1 MSAQRMFYAVAR
13 GRATGVFGS
22 WPEAERL
29 VSGFAGARFKKFKS
43 QSEAAAFVRGSPV
56 PQTRAS
62 STTKPKRTVYKPPRG
77 TVAVYT
83 DGGCRGNQ
91 NVDSKRDQPAG
102 WGFIAVRDGKVLA
115 ERWGPVVID
124 SGHAHYLG
132 AEKKSNNTG
141 ELSGVAEAL
150 LWLRDEEGSDGPAA
164 LCYDSTYAANI
175 TSGAFRA
182 HKNVDL
188 AKTCRDLYCSEGT
201 RRKRKLALEHVKG
214 HSGDALNERADA
226 LVQRGVAGEASG
238 RGSAAP
244 APEFELPSST
254 IDAATAAAIEQKRLA
269 ALARRDSKKRAAAS
283 GGGAPSKKKAS
294 IN

>member
-1 MSAQRMFYAVAR
+1 M
-13 GRATGVFGS
+13 
-22 WPEAERL
+22 
-29 VSGFAGARFKKFKS
+29 SGFAGARFKKFKS
-43 QSEAAAFVRGSPV
+43 QSEAAAFVRGSPA
-56 PQTRAS
+56 PATRAS
-62 STTKPKRTVYKPPRG
+62 STTKPKRTTYKPPRG

-201 RRKRKLALEHVKG
+201 RRKRKLALEHVRG

-283 GGGAPSKKKAS
+283 GGGAPKKKAAA
-294 IN
+294 

>member
-43 QSEAAAFVRGSPV
+43 QSEAAAFVRGSPA
-56 PQTRAS
+56 PATRAS
-62 STTKPKRTVYKPPRG
+62 SMKPKRTTYKPPRG

-150 LWLRDEEGSDGPAA
+150 LWLRDEEGGDGPAA

-254 IDAATAAAIEQKRLA
+254 IDAATAAAIEERRLA
-269 ALARRDSKKRAAAS
+269 ALAKRKRAAAS
-283 GGGAPSKKKAS
+283 GGGAPSKKKAAA
-294 IN
+294 

>member
-43 QSEAAAFVRGSPV
+43 QSEAAAFVRGSPA
-56 PQTRAS
+56 PATRAS
-62 STTKPKRTVYKPPRG
+62 STTKPKRTTYKPPRG

-226 LVQRGVAGEASG
+226 LVQRGVAGESSG

-254 IDAATAAAIEQKRLA
+254 IDAATAAAIEERRLA
-269 ALARRDSKKRAAAS
+269 AVARRDSKKRAAAS
-283 GGGAPSKKKAS
+283 GGGAPSKKKAAA
-294 IN
+294 

>member
-43 QSEAAAFVRGSPV
+43 QSEAAAFVRGSPA
-56 PQTRAS
+56 PATRAS

-283 GGGAPSKKKAS
+283 GGGAPSKKKAAA
-294 IN
+294 

>member
-1 MSAQRMFYAVAR
+1 MALR
-13 GRATGVFGS
+13 GPRRPG
-22 WPEAERL
+22 PP
-29 VSGFAGARFKKFKS
+29 
-43 QSEAAAFVRGSPV
+43 AAL
-56 PQTRAS
+56 
-62 STTKPKRTVYKPPRG
+62 RT
-77 TVAVYT
+77 
-83 DGGCRGNQ
+83 
-91 NVDSKRDQPAG
+91 
-102 WGFIAVRDGKVLA
+102 
-115 ERWGPVVID
+115 
-124 SGHAHYLG
+124 
-132 AEKKSNNTG
+132 
-141 ELSGVAEAL
+141 AL

-175 TSGAFRA
+175 TSGAFQA

-254 IDAATAAAIEQKRLA
+254 IDAATAAAIEERRLA
-269 ALARRDSKKRAAAS
+269 ALARRDSKKRAAAAS
-283 GGGAPSKKKAS
+283 GGEAPAKKAS

>member
-43 QSEAAAFVRGSPV
+43 QSEAAAFVRGSPA

-62 STTKPKRTVYKPPRG
+62 STTKPKRTTYKPPRG

-150 LWLRDEEGSDGPAA
+150 LWLRDEEGPKVSRATVYRTIALLVEGGFVESLDTGTGELLYEHTLGHRHHDHLVCEGCGRIEEFFDERIERLQEEVAA
-164 LCYDSTYAANI
+164 S
-175 TSGAFRA
+175 
-182 HKNVDL
+182 
-188 AKTCRDLYCSEGT
+188 
-201 RRKRKLALEHVKG
+201 KG
-214 HSGDALNERADA
+214 
-226 LVQRGVAGEASG
+226 
-238 RGSAAP
+238 
-244 APEFELPSST
+244 FELVSHSM
-254 IDAATAAAIEQKRLA
+254 RLFGRCA
-269 ALARRDSKKRAAAS
+269 SCARKRAAKERKS
-283 GGGAPSKKKAS
+283 PSTV
-294 IN
+294 